1 MINPVGADGT
11 PREAGGETRPE
22 PRLIFH
28 VDMDAFFASIEQ
40 LDDPGLRG
48 KPVIVGAD
56 PRGGNGRGVV
66 SAASYEARRFGIA
79 SAMPISKA
87 FRLCPGGTFVRPRFN
102 RYVEISGRIMN
113 LLRTRTPLL
122 EPAGLDEAYLDMTGT
137 GRLSGSP
144 LDAASA
150 IKREIRELEGLTAS
164 IGIGSSK
171 TTAKIASDLRKPDGL
186 VWIPA
191 AETASFLRPLP
202 VGRIPGVGPKTR
214 DRLRRF
220 GILSIGDLQD
230 LRGEDWIRIC
240 GEGADWLRRSA
251 YGRDDSPVI
260 PEHEV
265 RSVSN
270 ETTFEADT
278 ADPVFLHAVLLE
290 LSERVG
296 LRLRRGRLSGRIIE
310 LKVRFDDFET
320 HSRRV
325 SLPCPT
331 DLSERIFSA
340 VLKLAGPLLA
350 EKRKVRLL
358 GVGISGLSGETAG
371 QTELFVPEEDIRRGR
386 LNRAAD
392 RLRDKFGDG
401 ILTRA
406 TGLE

>member
-1 MINPVGADGT
+1 M
-11 PREAGGETRPE
+11 
-22 PRLIFH
+22 
-28 VDMDAFFASIEQ
+28 
-40 LDDPGLRG
+40 DDPGLRG

-56 PRGGNGRGVV
+56 PKGGSGRGVV

-87 FRLCPGGTFVRPRFN
+87 FRLCPEGAFVRPRFS
-102 RYVEISGRIMN
+102 RYEEISGRIMA
-113 LLRTRTPLL
+113 LLSARTPLL

-150 IKREIRELEGLTAS
+150 IKQEIRESEGLTAS
-164 IGIGSSK
+164 VGIGCSK

-191 AETASFLRPLP
+191 DETAAFLRPLP

-220 GILSIGDLQD
+220 GILNIGDLQD
-230 LRGEDWIRIC
+230 IREEDWIRIC
-240 GEGADWLRRSA
+240 GEGAAWLRRSA
-251 YGRDDSPVI
+251 FGRDDSPVT

-270 ETTFEADT
+270 ETTFEEDT
-278 ADPVFLHAVLLE
+278 ADPGFLHGVLLE

-296 LRLRRGRLSGRIIE
+296 LRLRRAQLSGRIIE
-310 LKVRFDDFET
+310 LKVRFEDFET

-325 SLPCPT
+325 SLQCPT
-331 DLSERIFSA
+331 DLSERIFEA
-340 VLKLAGPLLA
+340 VLRLAGTLLA
-350 EKRKVRLL
+350 GKRKVRLL
-358 GVGISGLSGETAG
+358 GVGVSGLSGEAVG
-371 QTELFVPEEDIRRGR
+371 QTELFVPEKDIRRGK

-401 ILTRA
+401 IVTRA
-406 TGLE
+406 TGLD

>member
-1 MINPVGADGT
+1 MDE
-11 PREAGGETRPE
+11 PRPESGSETRREPRPE
-22 PRLIFH
+22 PRHIFH
-28 VDMDAFFASIEQ
+28 VDMDAFFASVEQ

-56 PRGGNGRGVV
+56 PKGGNGRGVV

-87 FRLCPGGTFVRPRFN
+87 FRLCPEGAFVRPRFS
-102 RYVEISGRIMN
+102 RYEEISGRIMA
-113 LLRTRTPLL
+113 LLSARTPLL

-150 IKREIRELEGLTAS
+150 IKGEIRESEGLTAS
-164 IGIGSSK
+164 VGIGCSK

-191 AETASFLRPLP
+191 DETAVFLRPLP

-214 DRLRRF
+214 DRLRRL
-220 GILSIGDLQD
+220 GILNIGDLQD
-230 LRGEDWIRIC
+230 IREEDWIRIC
-240 GEGADWLRRSA
+240 GEGANWLRQSA
-251 YGRDDSPVI
+251 FGRDDSPVTT
-260 PEHEV
+260 EHEV

-270 ETTFEADT
+270 ETTFDEDT
-278 ADPVFLHAVLLE
+278 ADPGFLHAVLLE

-296 LRLRRGRLSGRIIE
+296 LRLRRAQRTGRVIE
-310 LKVRFDDFET
+310 LKVRFEDFET
-320 HSRRV
+320 LSRRV
-325 SLPCPT
+325 SLQCPT
-331 DLSERIFSA
+331 DLSERIFAA
-340 VLKLAGPLLA
+340 VLRLAGPVLA
-350 EKRKVRLL
+350 GKRKVRLL
-358 GVGISGLSGETAG
+358 GVGVSGLSEETTG
-371 QTELFVPEEDIRRGR
+371 QTELFIPKADIRRGK

-392 RLRDKFGDG
+392 SLRDKFGDG
-401 ILTRA
+401 IVTRA